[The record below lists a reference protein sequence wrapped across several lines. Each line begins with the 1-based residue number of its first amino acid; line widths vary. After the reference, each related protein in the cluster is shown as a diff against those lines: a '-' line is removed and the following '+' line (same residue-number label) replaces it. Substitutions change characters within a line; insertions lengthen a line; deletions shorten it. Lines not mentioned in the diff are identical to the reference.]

1 MKVFLKWFKLTTYIL
16 CLGFLLPQLGI
27 AQVQSYPNKP
37 IRLIV
42 PFPPG
47 GVTDIMARAMATKM
61 SESMNTQIVIDNKAG
76 ASGALGAEMAAKSA
90 PDGYTWLMGNISSLG
105 INPATMAKL
114 GYDPVKS
121 FEPAGMVAIQPLVIT
136 VNSQLPIKTLS
147 ELVQWA
153 KVHPGELN
161 YGTAGSSVHLAV
173 EYFDSLADIKMNH
186 IPYKGSSPA
195 ITDILGGQI
204 QVLFDP
210 FSSVYPHVASGK
222 LRALAI
228 TTKNRSS
235 QAPQLPTVIES
246 GYPGY
251 DVSSWQG
258 IVLPAGTPKTI
269 IQKVNQEINKA
280 LASAE
285 IKSKFDQYSAEP
297 TQWSPEQYG
306 NFIKEENIRWLQ
318 IAKNA
323 NIKPE

>member
-1 MKVFLKWFKLTTYIL
+1 MRDFLQSLKLIAPIL
-16 CLGFLLPQLGI
+16 YLGLLFPQVSI

-47 GVTDIMARAMATKM
+47 GVTDIMARAVAAKM

-76 ASGALGAEMAAKSA
+76 ASGALGAEMAAKSP

-114 GYDPVKS
+114 RYDPIKS

-147 ELVQWA
+147 ELIQWA
-153 KVHPGELN
+153 KAHPGELN

-173 EYFDSLADIKMNH
+173 EYFDSLAEIKMNH
-186 IPYKGSSPA
+186 IPYKGSAPA

-222 LRALAI
+222 LRALAL

-258 IVLPAGTPKTI
+258 IVLPAGTSKAI

-280 LASAE
+280 LGSAE

-297 TQWSPEQYG
+297 TPWSTEQYG
-306 NFIKEENIRWLQ
+306 TFIKEENIRWLQ

>member
-1 MKVFLKWFKLTTYIL
+1 MTVFFKSFKLIFLVFY
-16 CLGFLLPQLGI
+16 LGFLH
-27 AQVQSYPNKP
+27 AQVTVAQAQSYPNKP

-47 GVTDIMARAMATKM
+47 GVTDIMARAVATKM

-76 ASGALGAEMAAKSA
+76 ASGALGAEMAAKSP

-114 GYDPVKS
+114 GYDPVNS
-121 FEPAGMVAIQPLVIT
+121 FEPAGMVAVQPLVIT

-153 KVHPGELN
+153 KAHPGQLN
-161 YGTAGSSVHLAV
+161 YGTAGSSVQLAV
-173 EYFDSLADIKMNH
+173 EYFDSLAEIKMIH
-186 IPYKGSSPA
+186 IPYKGSAPA

-228 TTKNRSS
+228 TTKNRSP

-258 IVLPAGTPKTI
+258 IVLPAGTPKAI

-280 LASAE
+280 LGTAE

-297 TQWSPEQYG
+297 TQWSPEQFG
-306 NFIKEENIRWLQ
+306 TFIREENIRWLQ

>member
-1 MKVFLKWFKLTTYIL
+1 MKFFSSLINVFFATLSL
-16 CLGFLLPQLGI
+16 CFAIQAS
-27 AQVQSYPNKP
+27 AQNFPNHP
-37 IRLIV
+37 IRYIV
-42 PFPPG
+42 PFPAGGATDNVARPVAAEISKSAGWNVVIENKPG
-47 GVTDIMARAMATKM
+47 
-61 SESMNTQIVIDNKAG
+61 AG
-76 ASGALGAEMAAKSA
+76 ANIGADFVAKST

-121 FEPAGMVAIQPLVIT
+121 FDPAGMVAIQPLVIT
-136 VNSQLPIKTLS
+136 VNSQLPIKNLS

-173 EYFDSLADIKMNH
+173 EYFDSLAEIKMNH

-235 QAPQLPTVIES
+235 QAQQLPTVIES

-258 IVLPAGTPKTI
+258 IVLPAGTPKAI